1 MKIRSK
7 TIPATLVAAGLF
19 GFGPKSIAAEESIAE
34 LRTLIQQLDQKIKVL
49 ERKQELDKDTA
60 SEKSKTAGPFAS
72 AATAASAATSHGFGV
87 NWHLNRNVKFSLNY
101 ELTDFDGGT
110 SPLLEN
116 GEQALF
122 LRAQVAF

>member
-60 SEKSKTAGPFAS
+60 SEKSKTAAVVS
-72 AATAASAATSHGFGV
+72 AATAASAATSYGFGV

>member
-60 SEKSKTAGPFAS
+60 SEKVQDCGRSPAPQRPPPPPRPMAS
-72 AATAASAATSHGFGV
+72 A
-87 NWHLNRNVKFSLNY
+87 
-101 ELTDFDGGT
+101 
-110 SPLLEN
+110 
-116 GEQALF
+116 
-122 LRAQVAF
+122 

>member
-1 MKIRSK
+1 M
-7 TIPATLVAAGLF
+7 
-19 GFGPKSIAAEESIAE
+19 
-34 LRTLIQQLDQKIKVL
+34 
-49 ERKQELDKDTA
+49 
-60 SEKSKTAGPFAS
+60 
-72 AATAASAATSHGFGV
+72 

-110 SPLLEN
+110 SPLLDK